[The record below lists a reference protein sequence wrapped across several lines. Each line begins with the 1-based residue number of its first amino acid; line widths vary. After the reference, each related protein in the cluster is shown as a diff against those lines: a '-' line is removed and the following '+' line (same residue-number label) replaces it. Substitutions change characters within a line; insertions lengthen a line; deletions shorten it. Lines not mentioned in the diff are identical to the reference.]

1 MIRIS
6 ALHPN
11 QPGKRFDME
20 YFTEKHMPLVRQR
33 LDSTGLIRAEVDK
46 GLGTAEPGAP
56 APFIAVAHLYFNSM
70 EEVHKAFEAHG
81 HELMGDRPNFAEL
94 EPQIQISEIVS

>member
-11 QPGKRFDME
+11 QPGEKFGWD

-33 LDSTGLIRAEVDK
+33 LDPIGLIRAEVDK

-70 EEVHKAFEAHG
+70 EEIHKAFEATA
-81 HELMGDRPNFAEL
+81 M
-94 EPQIQISEIVS
+94 S